1 MKNEIK
7 PKQKIGL
14 LTTLTYVDTEPPVW
28 SCKCACGN
36 MCFIKDSDLRYNRV
50 KSCGCLRYSGIK
62 PIGDITSI
70 KLDPY
75 YRKWTY
81 HKSKKRLPEFPNFQ
95 DFKAWYIKE
104 EKKKDKTNK
113 ITRKLRMQWRNCIS
127 KDQNGDFKSLED
139 YCEWAYSKGYIEN
152 IHQLHKRKR
161 KLPYS
166 KKNIEFGF
174 FYNKTFLSIYK
185 CKKYHFCY
193 DRNKNLFYGYI
204 KYKDTNYTT
213 ERYLNFENMFREY
226 QEIYKTLF
234 HKKFK
239 FT

>member
-7 PKQKIGL
+7 PRQKFGH
-14 LTTLTYVDTEPPVW
+14 LTTLSCIKTEPPVW
-28 SCKCACGN
+28 SCKCDCGKI
-36 MCFIKDSDLRYNRV
+36 CYIKDKDLRYNRV
-50 KSCGCLRYSGIK
+50 KSCGCLRYSAMK

-81 HKSKKRLPEFPNFQ
+81 HKSENRFPEFSNFQ
-95 DFKAWYIKE
+95 DFKTWYIKQ
-104 EKKKDKTNK
+104 EKEKAKNRIPEKIKD
-113 ITRKLRMQWRNCIS
+113 QWRNCIS
-127 KDQNGDFKSLED
+127 KDQNGDFESLND
-139 YCEWAYSKGYIEN
+139 YWEWVQSKGYISK

-161 KLPYS
+161 NLPYS

-174 FYNKTFLSIYK
+174 FYEKTFLSIYK

-204 KYKDTNYTT
+204 KYKDKHYTT
-213 ERYLNFENMFREY
+213 DKYLNFENMLQEY
-226 QEIYKTLF
+226 KEIYKTLF
-234 HKKFK
+234 HKNFK